1 MTSVKF
7 LCLALSCPKLDKVSR
22 TRVLEQYNVINGY
35 ASFTC
40 DVNHLFAVGG
50 TNRIVVCQADGQWS
64 QNVQP
69 CQGWL
74 PVYEV

>member
-35 ASFTC
+35 TSFSC

-64 QNVQP
+64 QFVQP
-69 CQGWL
+69 CQG
-74 PVYEV
+74 